1 MLGWCEAIACNPRRI
16 PNTTR
21 TPEGSEEWA
30 DTSQA
35 STLVSVAMVPHMA
48 CVNGC

>member
-16 PNTTR
+16 PTTTR

-35 STLVSVAMVPHMA
+35 STLVSVAMVP
-48 CVNGC
+48 